1 MILQCSY
8 TDTIRYACTD
18 DFDVSVECCE
28 SVIMYILCIDQ
39 SSVVMLHFN

>member
-8 TDTIRYACTD
+8 ADTIRYACTD

-28 SVIMYILCIDQ
+28 FSDHVYSMY
-39 SSVVMLHFN
+39 